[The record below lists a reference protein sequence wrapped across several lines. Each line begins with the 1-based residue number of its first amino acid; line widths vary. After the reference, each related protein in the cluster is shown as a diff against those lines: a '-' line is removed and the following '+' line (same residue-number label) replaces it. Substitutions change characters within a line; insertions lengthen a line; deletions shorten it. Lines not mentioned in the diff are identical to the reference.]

1 MVLPTVGPVTIMTLF
16 TFSSLSTSGIF
27 FALSAPLTTFGPG
40 NMASVSGSA
49 CSMILLFARHLNTVS
64 LSLPFKEALVHCVC
78 DTDRRDSRRA
88 AEKRLICFLH
98 FKPLFPY
105 LMRMTASYALCTA
118 SAILPLLHASPTVTT
133 YGY

>member
-64 LSLPFKEALVHCVC
+64 LSFAFSKKRSSIAYAIPTAATAAAPQRSALYVFFI
-78 DTDRRDSRRA
+78 SNPS
-88 AEKRLICFLH
+88 FL
-98 FKPLFPY
+98 
-105 LMRMTASYALCTA
+105 T
-118 SAILPLLHASPTVTT
+118 
-133 YGY
+133 